1 MEPTDPGA
9 AMMRALTVL
18 REWDHSDMSL
28 ARHEAESII
37 ERDGG
42 YEQLLQGLVEVA
54 GFLLVNL
61 EQRGQ
66 PASGT
71 LKLVEAFAR
80 SRGEG
85 A

>member
-1 MEPTDPGA
+1 MEPSDRPA
-9 AMMRALTVL
+9 AMLRALTVL

-37 ERDGG
+37 ERDGDH
-42 YEQLLQGLVEVA
+42 EQLLTGLIDTA

-66 PASGT
+66 PASTT

-80 SRGEG
+80 SQGEG

>member
-1 MEPTDPGA
+1 MEPSDRTA

-42 YEQLLQGLVEVA
+42 HEQLLTGLIEVA

-66 PASGT
+66 PPSTT
-71 LKLVEAFAR
+71 LKLVEAFTR
-80 SRGEG
+80 SQDDG